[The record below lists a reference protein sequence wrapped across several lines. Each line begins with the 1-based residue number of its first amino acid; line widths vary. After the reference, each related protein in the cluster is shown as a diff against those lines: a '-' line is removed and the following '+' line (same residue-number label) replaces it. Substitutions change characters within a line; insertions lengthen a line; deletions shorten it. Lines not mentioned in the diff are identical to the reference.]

1 MSDMPHANP
10 SYRRISAAVVLTLTS
25 GLASVLSAPSPEF
38 RCQLADADCSAIA
51 QALVANRLAEAAAI
65 AERALR
71 TAESTAGA
79 ESLEA
84 ARASDMLVACRIP
97 LGRGREP
104 ETITLAEGAV
114 TIRTRLHGESDP
126 DLIES
131 LHNLGLVMRQAGDFK
146 RSLKLVEEAV
156 RIAEVHLAPDHP
168 VTAHCLTELSSA
180 QLAAGDPPAA
190 LASAQRA
197 LSLAEKMIPVDPR
210 LLGEALSVVAAARF
224 MRGEPA
230 AAEPLFRRAL
240 DLREAALGPE
250 HHLVAR
256 TAMNLGMALRATGE
270 REEGER
276 MLQRALAIFER
287 VAPSHPDTPSC
298 LNSLALVARSRG
310 EYAEAR
316 RLWERALEIGER
328 VHGEEHPTVA
338 GVLNNLA
345 NLRKNMGDYAA
356 AQALLERCLAIRE
369 RVRGPNHPEV
379 AQALTNLAAV
389 QSLAGRHFEAVTSAK
404 RAVVIREKV
413 FGPEAPQVG
422 ASLVILGDAM
432 ARTGNP
438 DQVLPVFRRAV
449 DILQRAGSAGSLDL
463 ASATHGLAIALAA
476 QGGLAEAA
484 DLCARS
490 LSLHEELLDPGHPR
504 VGEVLLHLG
513 LITAQRGDL
522 AGAMSMTLRAEQIA
536 REHLRLT
543 SRSLSEREA
552 LAYAEARARGL
563 DLALSLVAAF
573 PEIADAATVFAA
585 LVRSRTLVLD
595 EAMARNLRLNQA
607 ASPELDGLQKDV
619 TEAAQELATLV
630 VRGPGR
636 EGPEKYRQNVAA
648 ARERVEQ
655 AERAL
660 AEHPAAER
668 LVVADVSWPQVRDG
682 LAAGSAVVAFARYT
696 HQPVTGSKGDAG
708 IPSYLAFVL
717 PAGSRDLVVVPL
729 GPAAP
734 IEEALRAWEVEISRG
749 RVREPHRAADVEISC
764 RAAGQKVR
772 RAIWDPIAVH
782 LKEADTVFVVPD
794 GVLHLAN
801 FGALPREGGGY
812 LIETRPVL
820 YHLTAE
826 KDLLNAPRGG
836 STGVGLLA
844 LGGAAFDRRAAS
856 EPGALVRAVTDR
868 PTCPEFQ
875 TIRFAPLANTGAE
888 VREVGRV
895 FRRAETTSLSK
906 VTVLRG
912 QQATE
917 AAFRA
922 LAPGKRVLHLATH
935 GFFLGEQCR
944 LTDSDGRGI
953 GGLVSTT
960 ELAPASHLGDS
971 PLRLAGLALAGAN
984 QRGTAASSADDG
996 ILTAEEIALLDL
1008 AGVEWAVLS
1017 ACDSG
1022 AGTVA
1027 TGEGVLGLRRAF
1039 QIAGVRSVVMSLWAV
1054 EDAAAREWMSALY
1067 EARMGRGLSTA
1078 GAVRE
1083 ASLQILQQRRL
1094 KGLSTHPFF
1103 WAGFVS
1109 AGDWR

>member
-1 MSDMPHANP
+1 M
-10 SYRRISAAVVLTLTS
+10 LL
-25 GLASVLSAPSPEF
+25 LASVLSGQGLDPDCDLLGADCALM
-38 RCQLADADCSAIA
+38 RAALAGNRVADAST
-51 QALVANRLAEAAAI
+51 V

-71 TAESTAGA
+71 TAERTAGA
-79 ESLEA
+79 DSLA
-84 ARASDMLVACRIP
+84 AAQAIDAVVALRWT

-104 ETITLAEGAV
+104 ETVALAERAV
-114 TIRTRLHGESDP
+114 AIRSRLQGDADP

-131 LHNLGLVMRQAGDFK
+131 LHNLGLVTRQAGDFK
-146 RSLKLVEEAV
+146 RGLKLVEEAL
-156 RIAEVHLAPDHP
+156 RIAEAHFGPEHE
-168 VTAHCLTELSSA
+168 VTAHCLVELSSA
-180 QLAAGDPPAA
+180 QVAAGDPPAA
-190 LASAQRA
+190 FASAQRA
-197 LSLAEKMIPVDPR
+197 LSLAEKTPPVDPA
-210 LLGEALSVVAAARF
+210 LLGEALNAVAVARF
-224 MRGEPA
+224 MRGDPV

-240 DLREAALGPE
+240 ELREAALGRE

-256 TAMNLGMALRATGE
+256 AAENLGMALRATGE

-276 MLQRALAIFER
+276 MLQRALAIYER
-287 VAPSHPDTPSC
+287 VAPSHPDTPHC
-298 LNSLALVARSRG
+298 LNSLALNARSRG
-310 EYAEAR
+310 DFAEAR

-328 VHGEEHPTVA
+328 VLGEEHPTVA

-369 RVRGPNHPEV
+369 RVRGPDHPEV

-404 RAVVIREKV
+404 RAVAIREKV

-422 ASLVILGDAM
+422 VSLVILGDAM
-432 ARTGNP
+432 VRTG
-438 DQVLPVFRRAV
+438 DSDKVLPVFRRAV
-449 DILQRAGSAGSLDL
+449 DVLQRAGGERSLDL
-463 ASATHGLAIALAA
+463 ATATHGLAIALAA
-476 QGGLAEAA
+476 QGELALAA
-484 DLCARS
+484 DLFARS

-504 VGEVLLHLG
+504 VGQVLLHLG

-522 AGAMSMTLRAEQIA
+522 AGAMRMALRAEQIA
-536 REHLRLT
+536 RDHLRLT

-563 DLALSLVAAF
+563 DLALSLVAAY
-573 PEIADAATVFAA
+573 PEAADAAAVFAA

-595 EAMARNLRLNQA
+595 EAMARNLRLNQS
-607 ASPELDGLQKDV
+607 ASPELDRLQKDV

-636 EGPEKYRQNVAA
+636 EGPEKYRQNVTA

-660 AEHPAAER
+660 VEHGEGRSPA
-668 LVVADVSWPQVRDG
+668 VADVTWLQVRDG
-682 LAAGSAVVAFARYT
+682 LPAGSGLVAFARYS
-696 HQPVTGSKGDAG
+696 HRPVTGLKADAG
-708 IPSYLAFVL
+708 VPSYLAFVV
-717 PAGSRDLVVVPL
+717 PAGSRDPVVVPL

-749 RVREPHRAADVEISC
+749 RARDPGHAAAAEVPC
-764 RAAGQKVR
+764 RAAGQRVR
-772 RAIWDPIAVH
+772 RAIWDPVAAR
-782 LKEADTVFVVPD
+782 LGAAETVFVVPD

-801 FGALPREGGGY
+801 LGALPREGGGY
-812 LIETRPVL
+812 LIEIRPAL
-820 YHLTAE
+820 HQLTAE
-826 KDLLNAPRGG
+826 KDLLTAPRGG

-844 LGGAAFDRRAAS
+844 LGGAAFDRRATV
-856 EPGALVRAVTDR
+856 EHGALVRAATDR
-868 PTCPEFQ
+868 PSCPEFQ

-895 FRRAETTSLSK
+895 FRRAETTPRSEA
-906 VTVLRG
+906 TVLRG
-912 QQATE
+912 EQATE
-917 AAFRA
+917 ASFRA
-922 LAPGKRVLHLATH
+922 RAPGKRVLHLATH

-944 LTDSDGRGI
+944 PAGSDGRGI

-960 ELAPASHLGDS
+960 EVVPPSHPGDS

-1027 TGEGVLGLRRAF
+1027 IGEGVLGLRRAF
-1039 QIAGVRSVVMSLWAV
+1039 LVAGARSVIMSLWAV
-1054 EDAAAREWMSALY
+1054 DDAAAREWMSALY